1 MTDGDGADHLDPDR
15 ADLDGEEEEDPGWPW
30 SFLLLV
36 FAGALYLIFR
46 FYEMAKE
53 LFS

>member
-1 MTDGDGADHLDPDR
+1 MTDGEDSGLPDEEMADVGD
-15 ADLDGEEEEDPGWPW
+15 EEEDPGWPW

-46 FYEMAKE
+46 FYEMAKD

>member
-1 MTDGDGADHLDPDR
+1 MSDDESREHLDGKAGD
-15 ADLDGEEEEDPGWPW
+15 DEEEEEDPGWPW

-46 FYEMAKE
+46 FYEMARE
-53 LFS
+53 LF

>member
-1 MTDGDGADHLDPDR
+1 MSNDEATEHLDDPDSEI
-15 ADLDGEEEEDPGWPW
+15 EEEEDPGWPW

-53 LFS
+53 LLS

>member
-1 MTDGDGADHLDPDR
+1 MSEDLESADQPVEAQESDSPD
-15 ADLDGEEEEDPGWPW
+15 DPGWPW

-46 FYEMAKE
+46 LVDFVIDVVR
-53 LFS
+53 